1 MRNFRKPW
9 LPIYLFAAGA
19 ILNIAGEHSARAF
32 TLIER
37 LWLPAVQLIAG
48 QSADIKVTN
57 VSANSVILEL
67 RTFRDN
73 GTQIALRQVS
83 IAPDTTFTFE
93 VAAPPTGPLSF
104 HASLGFDAANAAVA
118 DVMTLDTQTGQVM
131 VMLPAVQFDTK

>member
-1 MRNFRKPW
+1 MRYLRKLW
-9 LPIYLFAAGA
+9 SPIYVLAAGA
-19 ILNIAGEHSARAF
+19 ILNVGGEHSARAF

-37 LWLPAVQLIAG
+37 LWLPAVQLTAG

-57 VSANSVILEL
+57 VSPNSIIMEL

-73 GTQIALRQVS
+73 GTQIALKQVS

-104 HASLGFDAANAAVA
+104 HASLGFDAARAAVA
-118 DVMTLDTQTGQVM
+118 DVMTLDT
-131 VMLPAVQFDTK
+131 